1 MFKFENGSTASCE
14 KFYQMNLS
22 SFKESLSW
30 NEPPQNSSVYLNAL
44 WYDAKGE
51 WHKAHELIQDVG
63 DKKASWIHAY
73 LHRKEGDPGN
83 ADYWYSRAGKIRSS
97 VSLEKE
103 WEEIV
108 AALI

>member
-1 MFKFENGSTASCE
+1 
-14 KFYQMNLS
+14 MNVS
-22 SFKESLSW
+22 SFKESLSGK
-30 NEPPQNSSVYLNAL
+30 EPPQNSSVYLNAL

-51 WHKAHELIQDVG
+51 WDKAHKLIQDIKDVN
-63 DKKASWIHAY
+63 ASWIHAY
-73 LHRKEGDPGN
+73 LHRKEGDTGN
-83 ADYWYSRAGKIRSS
+83 ADYWYSRAGKKRSP